1 MKKISLW
8 ILIVGF
14 GLCLAAKP
22 LPAEKLEAGKA
33 ALFLQGGK
41 MVIGEIADLSRTRLV
56 FTLRDGQ
63 EIALH
68 RIWMINFVNTDWN
81 FPAEREKMEKDQH
94 YLIFRNDRMTSGKIL
109 DFSHNQGFQFDTK
122 EAVPLAQVRRIY
134 FTNELPSAYEER
146 LAEQA
151 EQQPGFVGT
160 FSGEVALATGGGL
173 RTVTLTLN
181 ADRTALLT
189 QMSPQGQTPMA
200 EQGTWWQN
208 PDGTIA
214 VQTSAQGRIRRAQTA
229 PLVFRL
235 EGDQLVAVQFDPKVW
250 GGGGLRLKKT

>member
-1 MKKISLW
+1 MKNTWLW
-8 ILIVGF
+8 IVIMVF
-14 GLCLAAKP
+14 GLCLSATS

-63 EIALH
+63 EFALH

-81 FPAEREKMEKDQH
+81 FPAEIEKMEKDQH
-94 YLIFRNDRMTSGKIL
+94 YLIFRNDRMTSGKII

-134 FTNELPSAYEER
+134 FTNQLPDAYKSR
-146 LAEQA
+146 LAEEEK
-151 EQQPGFVGT
+151 EQKQSYVGT
-160 FSGEVALATGGGL
+160 FRGEIPLSSGVA
-173 RTVTLTLN
+173 RVVTLILN
-181 ADRTALLT
+181 EDRTALLL
-189 QMSPQGQTPMA
+189 QQYPQGKMPIT
-200 EQGTWWQN
+200 EQGSWSDN
-208 PDGTIA
+208 PDGTIT
-214 VQTSAQGRIRRAQTA
+214 VQTSGQGQIRRLQTV

-235 EGDQLVAVQFDPKVW
+235 ENNDLIAVKFDQNIW
-250 GGGGLRLKKT
+250 GSGGLRLRRT